1 MSEDVVS
8 STDVAKKTPKSFRDL
23 NKDELKAAALYFGT
37 EDEGT
42 KDALVADLAENG
54 VTWEQYVDAFLA
66 EKPEPSVPE
75 TVEEFDEAFEAASPV
90 KVEAARP
97 TALTPQSSYLIKMD
111 RKNPYFEFG
120 TYKFTQDNPYVIMP
134 ADAAQAILT
143 QEQGFRQATPAE
155 LQEFYG

>member
-1 MSEDVVS
+1 MSDVIS
-8 STDVAKKTPKSFRDL
+8 SADVAKKTPKSFRDL

-54 VTWEQYVDAFLA
+54 VTWEQYVEAFLD
-66 EKPEPSVPE
+66 EKTAPVDEV
-75 TVEEFDEAFEAASPV
+75 VEATGEEEPV
-90 KVEAARP
+90 KVEAAKP

>member
-1 MSEDVVS
+1 MSDVIS
-8 STDVAKKTPKSFRDL
+8 SADVAKKTPKSFRDL
-23 NKDELKAAALYFGT
+23 NKDELVKAAQYFGT
-37 EDEGT
+37 EDEGN
-42 KDALVADLAENG
+42 KEALVADLAENG
-54 VTWEQYVDAFLA
+54 VSWEQYAEAFLV
-66 EKPEPSVPE
+66 EKPAPVDEV
-75 TVEEFDEAFEAASPV
+75 VEAPVKEEPV

-120 TYKFTQDNPYVIMP
+120 NYKFTQDNPYVIMP